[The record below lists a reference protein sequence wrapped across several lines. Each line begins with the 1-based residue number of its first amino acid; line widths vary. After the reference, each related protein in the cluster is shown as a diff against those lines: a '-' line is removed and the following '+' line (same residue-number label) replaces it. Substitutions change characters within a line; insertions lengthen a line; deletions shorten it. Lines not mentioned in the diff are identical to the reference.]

1 MSNWDMQ
8 LVRIFDK
15 GMAARKAG
23 LPLDACPYKGHRGLD
38 RQRADY
44 WRDGWTRQPEIDKQ
58 DESTEVRHRG

>member
-1 MSNWDMQ
+1 MSDWNLQ

-23 LPLDACPYKGHRGLD
+23 QPIEACPYIGHRGLN

-44 WRDGWTRQPEIDKQ
+44 WRDGWRRQPEIDK
-58 DESTEVRHRG
+58 DNEIRHRN